1 MPDGH
6 VLFTREHA
14 MRIEDL
20 RNRTVEHD
28 DSISQVLDD
37 LARHDRAPED
47 RGVYE
52 RVAGGV
58 AFVTFA
64 FGIDGVSMEIAK
76 YARCFERLAP
86 GVPIHCIAGNFGTRA
101 DDVLDDRWQRHRLA
115 GADGWDKWDDGK
127 WFARLFY
134 EDLVPGS
141 DESSE
146 LAREIWNQACD
157 LAGPLAAYLEDHG
170 IGLLTAVNTNSNPG
184 NVAFALA
191 IVLASEATG
200 CAVISNNHDF
210 YWEGGKAGGE
220 HDHGEEPGPRDHF
233 FRNHDN
239 QEFFHFFQ
247 RIFPWNGR
255 RWVQANIN
263 PVQSRRL
270 IDRYHFRPDKVFTI
284 GTALDPT
291 FFRECTES
299 DKRECRRRL
308 ANVLGGDPQLEPVS
322 IERFR
327 RGLDVW
333 MSDQHP
339 IVCAAQDDLV
349 LDITSPGSLCILQ
362 PTRVVPR
369 KRIWR
374 DWELIGAL
382 LEHTP
387 FREAF
392 EQDPDLTLTLYVTA
406 PVPIEHRDAIERIL
420 DSYHAVLAAVPT
432 SIARRLF
439 QAFSVGFQVL
449 PSLDQPIDIVDIYHL
464 ADLVL
469 FPSMTEGR
477 GLPIPESAAAGV
489 PLVCSEY
496 EPRAVFDEV
505 VGVDLDPRHTILYD
519 EFPPGEFS
527 EDLLAAVTSILLD
540 PSSATDRILHN
551 REAVRQ
557 RHSIDTLTASFDEI
571 LAGLDR
577 AMRGV

>member
-1 MPDGH
+1 MH
-6 VLFTREHA
+6 
-14 MRIEDL
+14 IEDL
-20 RNRTVEHD
+20 RQRTVEQG

-37 LARHDRAPED
+37 LVRHDRETQD
-47 RGVYE
+47 RGVHD
-52 RVAGGV
+52 RLTGGV

-64 FGIDGVSMEIAK
+64 YDIDGVSMEIAK
-76 YARCFERLAP
+76 YAQCFERLAP
-86 GVPIHCIAGNFGTRA
+86 GVPIHCIAGNYGDRA
-101 DDVLDDRWQRHRLA
+101 DTVLDDRWQRHRLE

-134 EDLVPGS
+134 EDLVSCS

-146 LAREIWNQACD
+146 LARQIWNQALD
-157 LAGPLAAYLEDHG
+157 LAGPLAAYLDDHG

-210 YWEGGKAGGE
+210 YWEGGKAGCKRNP
-220 HDHGEEPGPRDHF
+220 GEEPGPRDHF

-239 QEFFHFFQ
+239 EEFFGFFQ

-284 GTALDPT
+284 GTALDPQ
-291 FFRECTES
+291 FFRECTAS
-299 DKRECRRRL
+299 DKREHRRRM
-308 ANVLGGDPQLEPVS
+308 AHVLGGDPALEPMSV
-322 IERFR
+322 ECFR
-327 RGLDVW
+327 RDLGVW
-333 MSDQHP
+333 MADQRP
-339 IVCAAQDDLV
+339 IVCAAHDDLL
-349 LDITSPGSLCILQ
+349 LDITSPESLYILQ

-369 KRIWR
+369 KQIWR

-382 LEHTP
+382 LEHEP

-392 EQDPDLTLTLYVTA
+392 EQNPHLTLTLHVTG
-406 PVPIEHRDAIERIL
+406 PVPVEHRDAIERIL
-420 DSYHAVLAAVPT
+420 DSYRTVVAAVPT
-432 SIARRLF
+432 SIGRRLF
-439 QAFSVGFQVL
+439 QAFSVGFQSH
-449 PSLDQPIDIVDIYHL
+449 PSLDQPIDIVDIYQL

-469 FPSMTEGR
+469 FPSLTEGR
-477 GLPIPESAAAGV
+477 GLPIPESAAAGL

-496 EPRAVFDEV
+496 EPRAVFEEV
-505 VGVDLDPRHTILYD
+505 IGMDLDPQHSILYD
-519 EFPPGEFS
+519 EFPPGDFS
-527 EDLLAAVTSILLD
+527 ADLLAAVTSMLLD
-540 PSSATDRILHN
+540 PSSTTDRILHN
-551 REAVRQ
+551 REAVRH
-557 RHSIDTLTASFDEI
+557 RYSIDTLTASFDEI
-571 LAGLDR
+571 LAGLER

>member
-1 MPDGH
+1 MH
-6 VLFTREHA
+6 
-14 MRIEDL
+14 IEDL
-20 RNRTVEHD
+20 RQRTVERG
-28 DSISQVLDD
+28 DSISSVLDD
-37 LARHDRAPED
+37 LVRHDRETED
-47 RGVYE
+47 RGVHE
-52 RVAGGV
+52 RLTGGV

-64 FGIDGVSMEIAK
+64 YDIDGVSMEIAK
-76 YARCFERLAP
+76 YAQCFERLAP
-86 GVPIHCIAGNFGTRA
+86 GVPIHCIAGNFGALA
-101 DDVLDDRWQRHRLA
+101 DVVLDARWQRYRLE

-146 LAREIWNQACD
+146 LARQIWNQAID
-157 LAGPLAAYLEDHG
+157 LTGPLAAYLDDHG
-170 IGLLTAVNTNSNPG
+170 IGLLAAVNTNSNPG

-210 YWEGGKAGGE
+210 YWEGGKAGCKRNP
-220 HDHGEEPGPRDHF
+220 GEEPGPRDHF

-239 QEFFHFFQ
+239 EEFFGFFQ

-284 GTALDPT
+284 GTALDPQ
-291 FFRECTES
+291 FFRDCTAS
-299 DKRECRRRL
+299 DKREYRRRM
-308 ANVLGGDPQLEPVS
+308 AHVLGGDPALEPMSV
-322 IERFR
+322 ERFR
-327 RGLDVW
+327 RDLGVW
-333 MSDQHP
+333 MADQHP
-339 IVCAAQDDLV
+339 IVCAAHDDLL
-349 LDITSPGSLCILQ
+349 LDITSPESLYILQ

-382 LEHTP
+382 LEHEP

-392 EQDPDLTLTLYVTA
+392 EQDPHLTLTLHVTG

-420 DSYHAVLAAVPT
+420 DSYRAVLAAVPT
-432 SIARRLF
+432 SIGRRLF
-439 QAFSVGFQVL
+439 QAFSVGFQSH
-449 PSLDQPIDIVDIYHL
+449 PSLDQPIDIVDIYQL

-469 FPSMTEGR
+469 FPSITEGR

-496 EPRAVFDEV
+496 EPRAVFEEV
-505 VGVDLDPRHTILYD
+505 VGMDLDPQHSILYD

-527 EDLLAAVTSILLD
+527 ADLLAAVTSMLLD

-551 REAVRQ
+551 REAVRH
-557 RHSIDTLTASFDEI
+557 RYSIDTLTASFDEI
-571 LAGLDR
+571 LAGLER

>member
-1 MPDGH
+1 
-6 VLFTREHA
+6 
-14 MRIEDL
+14 MRIDQLSE
-20 RNRTVEHD
+20 RHVAHGEQ
-28 DSISQVLDD
+28 ISTVLDE
-37 LARHDRAPED
+37 LARHQRSPWDAELHPLD
-47 RGVYE
+47 
-52 RVAGGV
+52 GGV

-64 FGIDGVSMEIAK
+64 YDIDGVSMEIAK

-86 GVPIHCIAGNFGTRA
+86 GVPIHCIAGNFGERA
-101 DDVLDDRWQRHRLA
+101 DIVLDDRWQRHRLA

-134 EDLVPGS
+134 EDLESGS

-146 LAREIWNQACD
+146 LARVIWNQALG
-157 LAGPLAAYLEDHG
+157 LAGSLAAHLEDHG

-200 CAVISNNHDF
+200 CAVVSNNHDF
-210 YWEGGKAGGE
+210 YWEGGKAGCKRNP
-220 HDHGEEPGPRDHF
+220 GEEPGPRDHF

-239 QEFFHFFQ
+239 EEFFGFFQ

-263 PVQSRRL
+263 AVQSRRL

-284 GTALDPT
+284 GTALDPE
-291 FFRECTES
+291 FFRECTKS
-299 DKRECRRRL
+299 DKREYRRRL
-308 ANVLGGDPQLEPVS
+308 AYVLGGDPELEPTSV
-322 IERFR
+322 ERFR

-333 MSDQHP
+333 MADQHP
-339 IVCAAQDDLV
+339 IVCAVHDDLV
-349 LDITSPGSLCILQ
+349 LDITSPESLYILQ

-382 LEHTP
+382 LEHAP

-392 EQDPDLTLTLYVTA
+392 EQNTNLTLTLHVTG

-420 DSYHAVLAAVPT
+420 DSYRAVLAAVPT
-432 SIARRLF
+432 SIGRRLF
-439 QAFSVGFQVL
+439 QAFSVGCQSH
-449 PSLDQPIDIVDIYHL
+449 PSLDRPIDIVDIYQL

-496 EPRAVFDEV
+496 EPRAVFEEV
-505 VGVDLDPRHTILYD
+505 AGMDLDPEHTILYD

-527 EDLLAAVTSILLD
+527 EDLLAAVTAMLLD
-540 PSSATDRILHN
+540 PSSATDRILRN
-551 REAVRQ
+551 RDAVRQ
-557 RHSIDTLTASFDEI
+557 RYSIDSLTESFDEI